1 MSAPVG
7 LPQFSHLDVNHFQS
21 HLDAILKKHL
31 EQVERLLKENPHYT
45 WDNLMYPLDDMADEL
60 ERFWSPLSHL
70 HGVMDSP
77 ELRQCYDAC
86 LPLLSAY
93 ESAMGHNHDLYEAIK
108 SIDLHSLNPVQQKI
122 IADSLRDFELSGVAL
137 DKEHKKRFEAI
148 QTRLDD
154 LTNQFEHNILDATQA
169 FTLHIKDPARLAGLP
184 EHALHTAKEV
194 AAEKGLEGHVLTL
207 EYPCYQAVMTYAEDR
222 ALREEMYQAYITRAS
237 DQGPHAGT
245 YDNTPLIQEILALR
259 DEKAKLLGFNN
270 YAELSIATKMAE
282 STQQVRDF
290 MDDLVGRIH
299 TQATSEFKQLE
310 QFAAEKYQLNPV
322 KPWDIGY
329 LSEKRRQALFTLSQ
343 EDLRPY
349 FPQPKVMQGLFD
361 LVKKLYGMS
370 IEEIKGVDI
379 WHKDVQCYCVVDEH
393 NNVRGYVFT
402 DLFARPNKHSGAWMD
417 SLQSRRRLEDG
428 TLQLPIATLTCNF
441 AKASAN
447 KPAMLSHEEVVTLFH
462 EFGHCLHHILTQVDY
477 LGASGINGVEW
488 DAVEL
493 PSQFFEN
500 WCWEKSGLAAL
511 TAHVDTGEPLPD
523 SLFERLIAAKN
534 FQSAMA
540 MLRQMEFSVFD
551 FRIHQEYVP
560 NRKSLVDDILADV
573 RAKTC
578 VVPVVPY
585 NRFPQS
591 FSHIFGGGYA
601 AGYYSYSW
609 AEVLSS
615 DAFSRFE
622 EEGVLNSKTG
632 HDFLHYIL
640 EAGSSKKAAE
650 AYQEFR
656 GRPATV
662 DALLRHNGIQG

>member
-1 MSAPVG
+1 MSAQVG
-7 LPQFSHLDVNHFQS
+7 LPQFSHIDTNHFQT
-21 HLDAILKKHL
+21 HLEVMLKKHL
-31 EQVERLLKENPHYT
+31 EQVDRLLKENPHYT

-77 ELRQCYDAC
+77 QLRKCYDAC
-86 LPLLSAY
+86 LPMLSAY
-93 ESAMGHNHDLYEAIK
+93 ESAMGHNHELYEAIK
-108 SIDLHSLNPVQQKI
+108 SIDKHTLNPVQQKLI
-122 IADSLRDFELSGVAL
+122 DDCLRDFELSGVAL
-137 DKEHKKRFEAI
+137 HQEHKKRFEAI
-148 QTRLDD
+148 QTRLDE

-169 FTLHIKDPARLAGLP
+169 FTLHIKDSSRLAGLP
-184 EHALHTAKEV
+184 EHALNTAKEV
-194 AAEKGLEGHVLTL
+194 AAEKGLEGHLLTL
-207 EYPCYQAVMTYAEDR
+207 EYPCYSAVMTYAEDR
-222 ALREEMYQAYITRAS
+222 ALREEMYEAYITRAS
-237 DQGPHAGT
+237 DQGPNANT

-259 DEKAKLLGFNN
+259 HEKAQLLGFNN
-270 YAELSIATKMAE
+270 YAELSLATKMAE
-282 STQQVRDF
+282 STSQVRDF

-299 TQATSEFKQLE
+299 NQATTEFKQLE
-310 QFAAEKYQLNPV
+310 QFAAEKFQINPV

-349 FPQPKVMQGLFD
+349 FPQPKVMQGLFE

-379 WHKDVQCYCVVDEH
+379 WHKDVQCYCVADEH
-393 NNVRGYVFT
+393 NNVRGYIFT

-428 TLQLPIATLTCNF
+428 SVQLPIATLTCNF

-500 WCWEKSGLAAL
+500 WCWEESGLAVL
-511 TAHVDTGEPLPD
+511 TAHVDTGEPLPN
-523 SLFERLIAAKN
+523 SLFERLVAAKN

-540 MLRQMEFSVFD
+540 MLRQMEFSLFD
-551 FRIHQEYVP
+551 FRIHHEYNP
-560 NRKSLVDDILADV
+560 NLNSFVEEILADV
-573 RAKTC
+573 RSKTS
-578 VVPVVPY
+578 VVPVVAY

-615 DAFSRFE
+615 DAFARFE
-622 EEGVLNSKTG
+622 EEGVLNPQTG
-632 HDFLHYIL
+632 HDFLHCIL

-650 AYQEFR
+650 AYKDFR
-656 GRPATV
+656 GRQATV
-662 DALLRHNGIQG
+662 DAFLRHNGIQG

>member
-1 MSAPVG
+1 MSAQVG
-7 LPQFSHLDVNHFQS
+7 LPQFSHIDTNHFQT
-21 HLDAILKKHL
+21 HLEVMLKKHL
-31 EQVERLLKENPHYT
+31 EQVDRLLKENPHYT

-77 ELRQCYDAC
+77 QLRKCYDAC
-86 LPLLSAY
+86 LPMLSAY
-93 ESAMGHNHDLYEAIK
+93 ESAMGHNHELYEAIK
-108 SIDLHSLNPVQQKI
+108 SIDKHALNPVQQKLI
-122 IADSLRDFELSGVAL
+122 DDCLRDFELSGVAL
-137 DKEHKKRFEAI
+137 HQEHKKRFEAI
-148 QTRLDD
+148 QTRLDE

-169 FTLHIKDPARLAGLP
+169 FTLHIKDSSRLAGLP
-184 EHALHTAKEV
+184 EHALNTAKEV
-194 AAEKGLEGHVLTL
+194 AAEKGLEGHLLTL
-207 EYPCYQAVMTYAEDR
+207 EYPCYSAVMTYAEDR

-237 DQGPHAGT
+237 DQGPNANT

-259 DEKAKLLGFNN
+259 HEKAQLLGFNN
-270 YAELSIATKMAE
+270 YAELSLATKMAE
-282 STQQVRDF
+282 STSQVRDF

-299 TQATSEFKQLE
+299 NQATTEFKQLE
-310 QFAAEKYQLNPV
+310 QFAAEKFQINPV

-349 FPQPKVMQGLFD
+349 FPQPKVMQGLFE

-379 WHKDVQCYCVVDEH
+379 WHKDVQCYCVADEH
-393 NNVRGYVFT
+393 NNVRGYIFT

-428 TLQLPIATLTCNF
+428 SVQLPIATLTCNF

-500 WCWEKSGLAAL
+500 WCWEESGLAVL
-511 TAHVDTGEPLPD
+511 TAHVDTGEPLPN
-523 SLFERLIAAKN
+523 SLFERLVAAKN

-540 MLRQMEFSVFD
+540 MLRQMEFSLFD
-551 FRIHQEYVP
+551 FRIHHEYNP
-560 NRKSLVDDILADV
+560 NLNSFVEEILADV
-573 RAKTC
+573 RSKTS
-578 VVPVVPY
+578 VVPVVAY

-615 DAFSRFE
+615 DAFARFE
-622 EEGVLNSKTG
+622 EEGVLNPQTG
-632 HDFLHYIL
+632 HDFLHCIL

-650 AYQEFR
+650 AYKEFR
-656 GRPATV
+656 GRQATV
-662 DALLRHNGIQG
+662 DAFLRHNGIQG

>member
-1 MSAPVG
+1 MSAQVG
-7 LPQFSHLDVNHFQS
+7 LPQFSHIDTNHFQT
-21 HLDAILKKHL
+21 HLEVMLKKHL
-31 EQVERLLKENPHYT
+31 EQVDRLLKENPHYT

-77 ELRQCYDAC
+77 QLRKCYDAC
-86 LPLLSAY
+86 LPMLSAY
-93 ESAMGHNHDLYEAIK
+93 ESAMGHNHELYEAIK
-108 SIDLHSLNPVQQKI
+108 SIDKHALNPVQQKLI
-122 IADSLRDFELSGVAL
+122 DDCLRDFELSGVAL
-137 DKEHKKRFEAI
+137 HQEHKKRFEAI
-148 QTRLDD
+148 QTRLDE

-169 FTLHIKDPARLAGLP
+169 FTLHIKDSSRLAGLP
-184 EHALHTAKEV
+184 EHALNTAKEV
-194 AAEKGLEGHVLTL
+194 AAEKGLEGHLLTL
-207 EYPCYQAVMTYAEDR
+207 EYPCYSAVMTYAEDR
-222 ALREEMYQAYITRAS
+222 ALREEMYEAYITRAS
-237 DQGPHAGT
+237 DQGPNANT

-259 DEKAKLLGFNN
+259 HEKAQLLGFNN
-270 YAELSIATKMAE
+270 YAELSLATKMAE
-282 STQQVRDF
+282 STSQVRDF

-299 TQATSEFKQLE
+299 NQATTEFKQLE
-310 QFAAEKYQLNPV
+310 QFAAEKFQINPV

-349 FPQPKVMQGLFD
+349 FPQPKVMQGLFE

-379 WHKDVQCYCVVDEH
+379 WHKDVQCYCVADEH
-393 NNVRGYVFT
+393 NNVRGYIFT

-428 TLQLPIATLTCNF
+428 SVQLPIATLTCNF

-500 WCWEKSGLAAL
+500 WCWEESGLAVL
-511 TAHVDTGEPLPD
+511 TAHVDTGEPLPN
-523 SLFERLIAAKN
+523 SLFERLVAAKN

-540 MLRQMEFSVFD
+540 MLRQMEFSLFD
-551 FRIHQEYVP
+551 FRIHHEYNP
-560 NRKSLVDDILADV
+560 NLNSFVEEILADV
-573 RAKTC
+573 RSKTS
-578 VVPVVPY
+578 VVPVVAY

-615 DAFSRFE
+615 DAFARFE
-622 EEGVLNSKTG
+622 EEGVLNPQTG
-632 HDFLHYIL
+632 HDFLHCIL

-650 AYQEFR
+650 AYKEFR
-656 GRPATV
+656 GRQATV
-662 DALLRHNGIQG
+662 DAFLRHNGIQG

>member
-1 MSAPVG
+1 MSAQVG
-7 LPQFSHLDVNHFQS
+7 LPQFSHIDTNHFQT
-21 HLDAILKKHL
+21 HLEVMLKKHL
-31 EQVERLLKENPHYT
+31 EQVDRLLKENPHYT

-77 ELRQCYDAC
+77 QLRKCYDAC
-86 LPLLSAY
+86 LPMLSAY
-93 ESAMGHNHDLYEAIK
+93 ESAMGHNHELYEAIK
-108 SIDLHSLNPVQQKI
+108 SIDKHTLNPVQQKLI
-122 IADSLRDFELSGVAL
+122 DDCLRDFELSGVAL
-137 DKEHKKRFEAI
+137 HQEHKKRFEAI
-148 QTRLDD
+148 QTRLDE

-169 FTLHIKDPARLAGLP
+169 FTLHIKDSSRLAGLP
-184 EHALHTAKEV
+184 EHALNTAKEV
-194 AAEKGLEGHVLTL
+194 AAEKGLEGHLLTL
-207 EYPCYQAVMTYAEDR
+207 EYPCYSAVMTYAEDR
-222 ALREEMYQAYITRAS
+222 ALREEMYEAYITRAS
-237 DQGPHAGT
+237 DQGPNANT

-259 DEKAKLLGFNN
+259 HEKAQLLGFNN
-270 YAELSIATKMAE
+270 YAELSLATKMAE
-282 STQQVRDF
+282 STSQVRDF

-299 TQATSEFKQLE
+299 NQATTEFKQLE
-310 QFAAEKYQLNPV
+310 QFAAEKFQINPV

-349 FPQPKVMQGLFD
+349 FPQPKVMQGLFE

-379 WHKDVQCYCVVDEH
+379 WHKDVQCYCVADEH
-393 NNVRGYVFT
+393 NNVRGYIFT

-428 TLQLPIATLTCNF
+428 SVQLPIATLTCNF

-500 WCWEKSGLAAL
+500 WCWEESGLAVL
-511 TAHVDTGEPLPD
+511 TAHVDTGEPLPN
-523 SLFERLIAAKN
+523 SLFERLVAAKN

-540 MLRQMEFSVFD
+540 MLRQMEFSLFD
-551 FRIHQEYVP
+551 FRIHHEYNP
-560 NRKSLVDDILADV
+560 NLNSFVEEILADV
-573 RAKTC
+573 RSKTS
-578 VVPVVPY
+578 VVPVVAY

-615 DAFSRFE
+615 DAFARFE
-622 EEGVLNSKTG
+622 EEGVLNPKPDMISCIASWKQ
-632 HDFLHYIL
+632 
-640 EAGSSKKAAE
+640 AVRKKQLKLIRIFGAAR
-650 AYQEFR
+650 Q
-656 GRPATV
+656 
-662 DALLRHNGIQG
+662 Q